1 MQKVL
6 ALILYC
12 AIGQACVALDARAD
26 VTISPGQRTTVQSNG
41 TIATGNTFQ
50 SIMAADL
57 NRTGCIIQNT
67 STHTMYVYFGATA
80 SATTSNSFQVPAGAF
95 IYCGAGG
102 NAALALT
109 DNVAITTSTT
119 SDTFVFA
126 YQH

>member
-1 MQKVL
+1 MRLIGFLL
-6 ALILYC
+6 ALSL
-12 AIGQACVALDARAD
+12 ATVPALADTTVAP
-26 VTISPGQRTTVQSNG
+26 TQRTTIMGSG

-50 SIMAADL
+50 SIMAADA

-67 STHTMYVYFGATA
+67 STHIMYVYFGATA
-80 SATTSNSFQVPAGAF
+80 SATTSNTFQVPAGGF

-102 NAALALT
+102 SGVVALT

-126 YQH
+126 FQH

>member
-1 MQKVL
+1 MKLLPLLL
-6 ALILYC
+6 ALSL
-12 AIGQACVALDARAD
+12 ATVPALAD
-26 VTISPGQRTTVQSNG
+26 VTIAPGQRTTVMGNG
-41 TIATGNTFQ
+41 TITAGNAFQ

>member
-1 MQKVL
+1 MYRMLFFLLACVL
-6 ALILYC
+6 AQPCIM
-12 AIGQACVALDARAD
+12 VDARAD
-26 VTISPGQRTTVQSNG
+26 VTVAPTQRTTVMGNG

-80 SATTSNSFQVPAGAF
+80 SATTSNTFQVPAGGF

-102 NAALALT
+102 SGVVALT

-126 YQH
+126 FQH

>member
-1 MQKVL
+1 MRIIAFLL
-6 ALILYC
+6 ALSL
-12 AIGQACVALDARAD
+12 ATVPALADTTVAP
-26 VTISPGQRTTVQSNG
+26 TQRTTVMGNG
-41 TIATGNTFQ
+41 TIGTGGTFQ

-80 SATTSNSFQVPAGAF
+80 SATTSNTFQVAAGGT

-102 NAALALT
+102 NSVVALT
-109 DNVAITTSTT
+109 DNVAITTSAT

-126 YQH
+126 FQH

>member
-1 MQKVL
+1 MRIIAFLL
-6 ALILYC
+6 ALSL
-12 AIGQACVALDARAD
+12 ATFPALADTTVAP
-26 VTISPGQRTTVQSNG
+26 TQRTTIMGSG
-41 TIATGNTFQ
+41 TIGTGGTFQ

-80 SATTSNSFQVPAGAF
+80 SATTSNTFQVAAGGT

-102 NAALALT
+102 NSVVALT

-126 YQH
+126 FQH

>member
-1 MQKVL
+1 MMRVLPLLL
-6 ALILYC
+6 ALSL
-12 AIGQACVALDARAD
+12 ATVPALADTTVAP
-26 VTISPGQRTTVQSNG
+26 TQRTTIMGSG
-41 TIATGNTFQ
+41 TIGTGGTFQ

-80 SATTSNSFQVPAGAF
+80 SATTSNTFQVAAGGT

-102 NAALALT
+102 NSVVALT

-126 YQH
+126 FQH